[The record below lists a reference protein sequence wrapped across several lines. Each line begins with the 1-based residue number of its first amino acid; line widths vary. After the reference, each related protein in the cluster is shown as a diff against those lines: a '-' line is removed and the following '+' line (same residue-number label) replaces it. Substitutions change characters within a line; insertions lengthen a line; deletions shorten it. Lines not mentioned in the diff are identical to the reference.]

1 MPRIVSEP
9 ACPSAGRLALVD
21 QCAGRIAA
29 DGGDLEDWLRAYVRN
44 HRERFAFDLDIIERY
59 TGKDENLLE
68 VGSVPLVVTL
78 ALKELGRRVQGVD
91 IDPGRF
97 SSAIAA
103 HDLVVHACNI
113 ETDRLP
119 LANGSCDLVIF
130 NEIFEHLRINPIFT
144 LMEMHRVL
152 RPEGRLLVSTPNLRS
167 FRGIVNFL
175 FHNRCF
181 SCSGNVYDEY
191 QKLERLGHMGHVRE
205 YTTREV
211 IEFLTRI
218 GFRVESLIFRGK
230 FAEPLAKAGMQV
242 FPRLRPFVTYVAR
255 RADAGADRDA
265 GTAARLDR
273 DAGRG

>member
-9 ACPSAGRLALVD
+9 ARPSAGRLAFVE
-21 QCAGRIAA
+21 QCAGRIAP

-59 TGKDENLLE
+59 AGKDETLLE
-68 VGSVPLVVTL
+68 VGSVPLVLTL
-78 ALKELGRRVQGVD
+78 ALKELGYRVQGVD

-103 HDLVVHACNI
+103 HHLVVHACNI

-119 LANGSCDLVIF
+119 LVDGSCDVVIF

-144 LMEMHRVL
+144 LMQTHRVL
-152 RPEGRLLVSTPNLRS
+152 RPGGRLLVSTPNLRS

-205 YTTREV
+205 YTTTEV

-218 GFRVESLIFRGK
+218 GFRVESLMFRGK
-230 FAEPLAKAGMQV
+230 FAEPLAKAGTRV
-242 FPRLRPFVTYVAR
+242 FPRLRPFVTYVAC

-265 GTAARLDR
+265 DTAARLDR
-273 DAGRG
+273 DAGKG